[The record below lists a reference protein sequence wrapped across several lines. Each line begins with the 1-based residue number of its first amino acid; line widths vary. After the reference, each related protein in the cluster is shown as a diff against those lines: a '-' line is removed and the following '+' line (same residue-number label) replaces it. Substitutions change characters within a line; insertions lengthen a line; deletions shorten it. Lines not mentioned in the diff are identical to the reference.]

1 VVRADQP
8 ALLDGLKAGRLDGAV
23 LWGQHLFEGMRLYPP
38 AERRVLTSDAYIEFS
53 LLAGTREAI
62 SRNEAAIKLLLR
74 ALQRAERL
82 IESNPEI
89 ASQALARRFPGL
101 TAEER
106 RAIQAQSRFEV
117 GISNLARSMLLQ
129 EGLWLEAEGLERA
142 RGATVDDILQPALL
156 EAVDPEAVTLLKGQ
170 ARAEASP

>member
-1 VVRADQP
+1 
-8 ALLDGLKAGRLDGAV
+8 
-23 LWGQHLFEGMRLYPP
+23 MRLYPP
-38 AERRVLTSDAYIEFS
+38 GERRVLTSDAYTEFS

-89 ASQALARRFPGL
+89 ASQALARRFPAL

-106 RAIQAQSRFEV
+106 TAIQEQTRFEV

-129 EGLWLEAEGLERA
+129 EALWLEAQGLERA
-142 RGATVDDILQPALL
+142 RNARVDDILQPALL
-156 EAVDPEAVTLLKGQ
+156 ESVDPEAVTLLKGHP
-170 ARAEASP
+170 RAKAEP